1 METNLQHEDLLIKL
15 RAKLNEE
22 KVKLW
27 ESPFIAQDN
36 EITQSLKVRY
46 WFIFVYIF
54 VVLIGVAF
62 NNYKQL
68 FVY

>member
-36 EITQSLKVRY
+36 EVTQSLKVQ
-46 WFIFVYIF
+46 ID
-54 VVLIGVAF
+54 
-62 NNYKQL
+62 L
-68 FVY
+68 FLFTSPQILLD